1 MKKTDSKKT
10 SRIAVIG
17 AGKMATAITV
27 SLVSR
32 GVPASSILAYDVSA
46 AAAKKFT
53 DATGCKTAATLAD
66 ALKDASTVLLAVKP
80 QVAPVALKEAGAAL
94 RGKLLISI
102 VAGLKLESLASLAST
117 NRIVRVMPN
126 TPALVQQGMTCF
138 AVSPKATS
146 ADRGC
151 ANEILSSFGI
161 VREVPESLLD
171 AVTGLSG
178 SGPAFVM
185 EFILGLAEGGVY
197 CGLPRDLAVE
207 SAIQTVLGTAEM
219 CKRDPQAISA
229 LRNAVITPNGTTARG
244 IHVLDVA
251 GFRGIVENCVI
262 AAAERS
268 AELGRK

>member
-1 MKKTDSKKT
+1 MKKTVNKKT

-32 GVPASSILAYDVSA
+32 GVPASSILAYDVSSD
-46 AAAKKFT
+46 AAKKFT
-53 DATGCKTAATLAD
+53 SATGCKVATALAE

-80 QVAPVALKEAGAAL
+80 QVAPIVLKEIGSAL

-102 VAGLKLESLASLAST
+102 VAGLKLETLATLAST

-126 TPALVQQGMTCF
+126 TPALVQQGMSCF
-138 AVSPKATS
+138 AVSPKATA
-146 ADRGC
+146 ADREC
-151 ANEILSSFGI
+151 AQGILSSFGL

-219 CKRDPQAISA
+219 CRRDPQAISA

-244 IHVLDVA
+244 IHVLDTA

>member
-1 MKKTDSKKT
+1 MKKTVSKKT

-27 SLVSR
+27 SLVSK
-32 GVPASSILAYDVSA
+32 GVPASSVLAYDVSP

-53 DATGCKTAATLAD
+53 SATGCKTAATLAD
-66 ALKDASTVLLAVKP
+66 ALKDASTILLAVKP
-80 QVAPVALKEAGAAL
+80 QVAPVALKEAGSAL

-102 VAGLKLESLASLAST
+102 VAGLKLESLAALAAT

-138 AVSPKATS
+138 TMSPKASS
-146 ADRGC
+146 ADRDC
-151 ANEILSSFGI
+151 ANEILSSFGL

-185 EFILGLAEGGVY
+185 EFILGLAEGGRHH
-197 CGLPRDLAVE
+197 GA
-207 SAIQTVLGTAEM
+207 
-219 CKRDPQAISA
+219 RDPRARRRRIPRHRGE
-229 LRNAVITPNGTTARG
+229 LRDRGGGAFRRARPQEIT
-244 IHVLDVA
+244 VSF
-251 GFRGIVENCVI
+251 FRKTNHPLPGKTRRQI
-262 AAAERS
+262 
-268 AELGRK
+268 

>member
-1 MKKTDSKKT
+1 MKKTNSGKAN
-10 SRIAVIG
+10 RVAVIG

-27 SLVSR
+27 SLVSK
-32 GVPASSILAYDVSA
+32 GMTASSILAYDISSA
-46 AAAKKFT
+46 AAQKFT
-53 DATGCKTAATLAD
+53 AATGCKTAATLAG

-80 QVAPVALKEAGAAL
+80 QVAPVALKEAGSAL

-102 VAGLKLESLASLAST
+102 VAGLKLETLASLAAT
-117 NRIVRVMPN
+117 DRIVRVMPN

-138 AVSPKATS
+138 AVSQKATA
-146 ADRGC
+146 ADRAC
-151 ANEILSSFGI
+151 ANGILSSFGL

-251 GFRGIVENCVI
+251 GFRGVVENCVI

>member
-1 MKKTDSKKT
+1 MKKSEL
-10 SRIAVIG
+10 IAVIG

-27 SLVSR
+27 SLVSK
-32 GVPASSILAYDVSA
+32 GVPASSILAYDVSPA
-46 AAAKKFT
+46 AAEKFT
-53 DATGCKTAATLAD
+53 AATGCKTSASLSE
-66 ALKDASTVLLAVKP
+66 LLLMKGVSTVLLAVKP
-80 QVAPVALKEAGAAL
+80 QVAPSVLKEAGSKL

-102 VAGLKLESLASLAST
+102 VAGLKLESLAALAST
-117 NRIVRVMPN
+117 DRIVRVMPN

-138 AVSPKATS
+138 ALSPKATA
-146 ADRGC
+146 ADRDC
-151 ANEILSSFGI
+151 AGKILSSFGL
-161 VREVPESLLD
+161 VREVPEALLD

-244 IHVLDVA
+244 IHVLDTA

>member
-1 MKKTDSKKT
+1 MKKTDSRKS

-27 SLVSR
+27 SLVSK

-66 ALKDASTVLLAVKP
+66 ALKDASVVLLAVKP

-94 RGKLLISI
+94 HGKLLISI

-138 AVSPKATS
+138 ALSPKATAS
-146 ADRGC
+146 DREC
-151 ANEILSSFGI
+151 ASEILSSFGL

-197 CGLPRDLAVE
+197 CGLPRDLALE

>member
-1 MKKTDSKKT
+1 MKKTD
-10 SRIAVIG
+10 RIAVIG

-27 SLVSR
+27 SLVSK
-32 GVPASSILAYDVSA
+32 GVPAESVVAYDVSPD
-46 AAAKKFT
+46 AAKKFT
-53 DATGCKTAATLAD
+53 AATGCKTAATLAA
-66 ALKDASTVLLAVKP
+66 ALKDAPTVLLAVKP
-80 QVAPVALKEAGAAL
+80 QVAPVALKQAGAAL
-94 RGKLLISI
+94 KGKLLISI
-102 VAGLKLESLASLAST
+102 VAGLKLASLAELASGA
-117 NRIVRVMPN
+117 RSVRVMPN

-138 AVSPKATS
+138 AVSDRATA
-146 ADRGC
+146 ADRVK
-151 ANEILSSFGI
+151 AQSILSSFGF

-244 IHVLDVA
+244 IHVLDTA

>member
-1 MKKTDSKKT
+1 MKKTDSKK
-10 SRIAVIG
+10 SFRIAVVG

-27 SLVSR
+27 SLVSK
-32 GVPASSILAYDVSA
+32 GVSTSSILAYDVSP
-46 AAAKKFT
+46 AAAKKYT
-53 DATGCKTAATLAD
+53 AATGCKTASTLVG
-66 ALKDASTVLLAVKP
+66 ALKDASVVLLAVKP
-80 QVAPVALKEAGAAL
+80 QVAPVALREIGSAL

-138 AVSPKATS
+138 AVSPKATA
-146 ADRGC
+146 ADRDC
-151 ANEILSSFGI
+151 AREILSSFGV
-161 VREVPESLLD
+161 VREVPETLLD

>member
-1 MKKTDSKKT
+1 MKMKKTD
-10 SRIAVIG
+10 RIAVIG

-27 SLVSR
+27 SLVSK
-32 GVPASSILAYDVSA
+32 GVPASSVVAYDVSPA
-46 AAAKKFT
+46 AAEKFT
-53 DATGCKTAATLAD
+53 AATGCKTAATLAE

-80 QVAPVALKEAGAAL
+80 QVAPSALKEAGSAL

-102 VAGLKLESLASLAST
+102 VAGLKLDSLAALAST
-117 NRIVRVMPN
+117 ARIVRVMPN

-138 AVSPKATS
+138 ALSPKTTS
-146 ADRGC
+146 ADRAR
-151 ANEILSSFGI
+151 ANEILSSFGL

-197 CGLPRDLAVE
+197 CGLPRDLALE

-219 CKRDPQAISA
+219 CKRDPQAVSA

-244 IHVLDVA
+244 IHELDTA

-268 AELGRK
+268 AELGHK

>member
-1 MKKTDSKKT
+1 MKKSE
-10 SRIAVIG
+10 RIAVIG

-27 SLVSR
+27 SLVSK
-32 GVPASSILAYDVSA
+32 GVSPSSILAYDVSPA
-46 AAAKKFT
+46 AAEKFT
-53 DATGCKTAATLAD
+53 AATGCRAAASLAE

-80 QVAPVALKEAGAAL
+80 QVAPSALKEAGAAL

-102 VAGLKLESLASLAST
+102 VAGLKLESLAALAAT
-117 NRIVRVMPN
+117 ARIVRVMPN

-138 AVSPKATS
+138 TLSPKATA
-146 ADRGC
+146 ADRSC
-151 ANEILSSFGI
+151 AERILSSFGI
-161 VREVPESLLD
+161 VREVPESLMD

-251 GFRGIVENCVI
+251 GFRGVVENCVI

>member
-1 MKKTDSKKT
+1 
-10 SRIAVIG
+10 
-17 AGKMATAITV
+17 
-27 SLVSR
+27 
-32 GVPASSILAYDVSA
+32 
-46 AAAKKFT
+46 
-53 DATGCKTAATLAD
+53 
-66 ALKDASTVLLAVKP
+66 
-80 QVAPVALKEAGAAL
+80 
-94 RGKLLISI
+94 
-102 VAGLKLESLASLAST
+102 
-117 NRIVRVMPN
+117 MPN

-138 AVSPKATS
+138 AVSPKATA
-146 ADRGC
+146 ADRDS
-151 ANEILSSFGI
+151 AQEILSSFGL

-244 IHVLDVA
+244 IHVLDTA

>member
-1 MKKTDSKKT
+1 MKKTNSKKT
-10 SRIAVIG
+10 DRIAVIG
-17 AGKMATAITV
+17 AGKMATAIV
-27 SLVSR
+27 GSLVSK

-46 AAAKKFT
+46 AAARKFS

-66 ALKDASTVLLAVKP
+66 ALKDVSVVLLAVKP
-80 QVAPVALKEAGAAL
+80 QVAPSALKDAGSAL

-102 VAGLKLESLASLAST
+102 VAGLKLETLASLAAT
-117 NRIVRVMPN
+117 GRIVRVMPN
-126 TPALVQQGMTCF
+126 TPALVQQGMSCF
-138 AVSPKATS
+138 AVSPKATA
-146 ADRGC
+146 ADREH
-151 ANEILSSFGI
+151 ANGILSSFGL
-161 VREVPESLLD
+161 VREVPEALLD

-244 IHVLDVA
+244 IHVLDTA

>member
-1 MKKTDSKKT
+1 MKKTD
-10 SRIAVIG
+10 RIAVIG

-27 SLVSR
+27 SLVSK
-32 GVPASSILAYDVSA
+32 GVPAESVVAYDVSPD
-46 AAAKKFT
+46 AAKKFT
-53 DATGCKTAATLAD
+53 AASGCKTAASLAA
-66 ALKDASTVLLAVKP
+66 ALKDAPTVLLAVKP
-80 QVAPVALKEAGAAL
+80 QVAPVALKQAGAAL
-94 RGKLLISI
+94 KGKLLISI
-102 VAGLKLESLASLAST
+102 VAGLKLASLAELASGA
-117 NRIVRVMPN
+117 RWVRVMPN

-138 AVSPKATS
+138 AVSDRATA
-146 ADRGC
+146 ADRVK
-151 ANEILSSFGI
+151 AQSILSSFGL

-244 IHVLDVA
+244 IHVLDTA

>member
-1 MKKTDSKKT
+1 MKKTNSGKT
-10 SRIAVIG
+10 DRIAVIG

-27 SLVSR
+27 SLVSK
-32 GVPASSILAYDVSA
+32 GVPASSILAYDVSDEA
-46 AAAKKFT
+46 ARKFT
-53 DATGCKTAATLAD
+53 AATGCKMSATLAD
-66 ALKDASTVLLAVKP
+66 AMKGASTVLLAVKP
-80 QVAPVALKEAGAAL
+80 QVAPVALKEAGSAL

-102 VAGLKLESLASLAST
+102 VAGLKLETLASLAAT
-117 NRIVRVMPN
+117 DRIVRVMPN
-126 TPALVQQGMTCF
+126 TPALVQQGMSCF
-138 AVSPKATS
+138 AVSSKATA
-146 ADRGC
+146 ADRKC
-151 ANEILSSFGI
+151 AGGILSSFGL
-161 VREVPESLLD
+161 VREVPEALLD

-219 CKRDPQAISA
+219 CRRDPQAISA

>member
-1 MKKTDSKKT
+1 MKKTD
-10 SRIAVIG
+10 RIAVIG

-32 GVPASSILAYDVSA
+32 GIPAKSILAYDVSPA
-46 AAAKKFT
+46 AAEKFT
-53 DATGCKTAATLAD
+53 AATGCGTAATLQD

-80 QVAPVALKEAGAAL
+80 QVAPSALKEAGSAL

-102 VAGLKLESLASLAST
+102 VAGLKLDSLAALAST
-117 NRIVRVMPN
+117 ARIVRVMPN

-138 AVSPKATS
+138 ALSPKATA
-146 ADRGC
+146 ADRDC
-151 ANEILSSFGI
+151 ANGILSSFGL
-161 VREVPESLLD
+161 VREVPEALLD

-197 CGLPRDLAVE
+197 CGLPRDLALE

-219 CKRDPQAISA
+219 CKRDPQAVSA

-244 IHVLDVA
+244 IHVLDAA

>member
-1 MKKTDSKKT
+1 MKKTD
-10 SRIAVIG
+10 RIAVIG

-27 SLVSR
+27 SLVSK
-32 GVPASSILAYDVSA
+32 GVPAESVVAYDVSPD
-46 AAAKKFT
+46 AAKKFT
-53 DATGCKTAATLAD
+53 AATGCKTAATLAA
-66 ALKDASTVLLAVKP
+66 ALKDAPTVLLAVKP
-80 QVAPVALKEAGAAL
+80 QVAPVALKQAGAAL
-94 RGKLLISI
+94 KGKLLISI
-102 VAGLKLESLASLAST
+102 VAGLKLASLAELASGA
-117 NRIVRVMPN
+117 RCVRVMPN

-138 AVSPKATS
+138 AVSDRATA
-146 ADRGC
+146 ADR
-151 ANEILSSFGI
+151 AKAQSILSSFGL
-161 VREVPESLLD
+161 VREVPETLLD

-244 IHVLDVA
+244 IHVLDAA